1 MVYHK
6 IKAKFF
12 AANVETKEPLNLIQK
27 FWQRF
32 FTCIEQNLFLLILAI
47 LFNFIP
53 YLYLFGSYNQYTNA
67 IGGLF
72 KPFADIVVAFLIID
86 FLPQRIARILKYIL
100 VIINGLLSI
109 IEVFIISKYYTFMTA
124 GIVSV
129 IIGTNPRETVE
140 FIAMYFSVKYILV
153 IVVLAMVIYLW
164 HKYSKRIDLL
174 KSQIAIFLLP
184 CIFLYSLV
192 YTIVPGKNL
201 TECLTF
207 TRIFAPVQQA
217 INDAIT
223 FREIYTN
230 MHNSVEIVENKR
242 SIPNVVF
249 ILGEATTRNHMGI
262 YGYSLPTT
270 PKLEALKEQGDIYVF
285 NDVISSHAYTI
296 GSLREVFT
304 FHNYEAPNKWYEY
317 NNLFDIVN
325 KAGYKTYWL
334 SNQETSGEWA
344 NVALAYANR
353 CDYEKF
359 TGIRQSYEKSYRA
372 DGELLPLLYEA
383 MNTAQDKNFYVLHL
397 MGCHGEYD
405 SRYTPEFNKFS
416 ADDEISGKYMT
427 NEAKTAK
434 AKYDNAILYNDTIV
448 TSIMQAFKDKNAIV
462 IYMPDHGEEVYATA
476 NFSGHSDDNAT
487 RSMLEIPFIIY
498 TTSQFRQE
506 YPQLNEG
513 IKAAVNKPYMTDDMI
528 HTVLDIMG
536 IVTPEYQETRS
547 LVSPYFDQTRK
558 RMFLDK
564 NYDTQMK
571 FTK

>member
-1 MVYHK
+1 MICRK
-6 IKAKFF
+6 ITERLFKYNIDKPQS
-12 AANVETKEPLNLIQK
+12 ANFVQF
-27 FWQRF
+27 FWQSIF
-32 FTCIEQNLFLLILAI
+32 SCIEQNKFLLILTI

-53 YLYLFGSYNQYTNA
+53 YFYLFAIYGQYLNG

-72 KPFADIVVAFLIID
+72 KPFADIVIAFWVID
-86 FLPQRIARILKYIL
+86 FFPCKIAKIIKNIL
-100 VIINGLLSI
+100 VVLNGLLSI
-109 IEVFIISKYYTFMTA
+109 IELFIISKYYTFMTA

-129 IIGTNPRETVE
+129 IIGTNPRESLE
-140 FIAMYFSVKYILV
+140 FIEMYFSIKYIIILALIV
-153 IVVLAMVIYLW
+153 IGVLWW
-164 HKYSKRIDLL
+164 HKKSKDCRIFSSKLAL
-174 KSQIAIFLLP
+174 ILLP
-184 CIFLYSLV
+184 CIFLYSFI
-192 YTIVPGKNL
+192 YTVVPGKNI
-201 TECLTF
+201 TECLSF
-207 TRIFAPVQQA
+207 TRVFAPAQQA
-217 INDAIT
+217 INDAIA

-230 MHNSVEIVENKR
+230 MYNSVEITENKAT
-242 SIPNVVF
+242 IPNVVF
-249 ILGEATTRNHMGI
+249 ILGEATTRNHMSL

-270 PKLEALKEQGDIYVF
+270 PKLDALKKSGDIYVF
-285 NDVISSHAYTI
+285 KDVISPHAYTI

-317 NNLFDIVN
+317 NNLFDIVK

-353 CDYEKF
+353 CDYIKF

-372 DGELLPLLYEA
+372 DGELLPLLYQA
-383 MNTAQDKNFYVLHL
+383 MNNTEEKNFYVVHL

-405 SRYTPEFNKFS
+405 SRYTPDFNKFS
-416 ADDEISGKYMT
+416 ASDEIGGKYKT
-427 NEAKTAK
+427 QEAKAER

-448 TSIMQAFKDKNAIV
+448 SSIMEAFKDKNAIV
-462 IYMPDHGEEVYATA
+462 IYMPDHGEEVYETA

-498 TTSQFRQE
+498 TTEQFREQ
-506 YPQLNEG
+506 YPQLNER
-513 IKAAVNKPYMTDDMI
+513 IKQSVNRPYMTDDMI

-547 LVSPYFDQTRK
+547 LINPYFNQHRK

-571 FTK
+571 TN

>member
-1 MVYHK
+1 MTYQNMK
-6 IKAKFF
+6 TKFLEK
-12 AANVETKEPLNLIQK
+12 NIDEGESLSIIQR

-32 FTCIEQNLFLLILAI
+32 FSCIERNKFLIVLVI

-53 YLYLFGSYNQYTNA
+53 YFYLFTTYAQYLNG

-72 KPFADIVVAFLIID
+72 KPFADIVIAFWVIDVLPAKIAKII
-86 FLPQRIARILKYIL
+86 KYIL
-100 VIINGLLSI
+100 VAINGLLSV
-109 IEVFIISKYYTFMTA
+109 IEIFIISKYYTFMTA

-129 IIGTNPRETVE
+129 IIGTNPRESLE
-140 FIAMYFSVKYILV
+140 FIEMYFSVRYIIILL
-153 IVVLAMVIYLW
+153 ITVLIIFLW
-164 HKYSKRIDLL
+164 YRISKRINIS
-174 KSQIAIFLLP
+174 KSKIAMLLLP
-184 CIFLYSLV
+184 VIFLYSLV
-192 YTIVPGKNL
+192 FTIVPGKNL

-207 TRIFAPVQQA
+207 TRIFAPAQQA
-217 INDAIT
+217 INDAIA

-230 MHNSVEIVENKR
+230 MHNSVEIVDNK
-242 SIPNVVF
+242 STIPNVVF
-249 ILGEATTRNHMGI
+249 IVGEATTRNHMSL
-262 YGYSLPTT
+262 YGYPLPTT
-270 PKLEALKEQGDIYVF
+270 PKLEAMQKSGDIYVF
-285 NDVISSHAYTI
+285 KDVISSHAYTI

-317 NNLFDIVN
+317 NNLFDIVK

-372 DGELLPLLYEA
+372 DGELLPLLYQA
-383 MNTAQDKNFYVLHL
+383 MNNTEAKNFYVVHL

-405 SRYTPEFNKFS
+405 SRYTPDFNKFS
-416 ADDEISGKYMT
+416 ASDEIGGKYKT
-427 NEAKTAK
+427 QEAKSER

-448 TSIMQAFKDKNAIV
+448 SSIMEAFKDKNAIV
-462 IYMPDHGEEVYATA
+462 IYMPDHGEEVYETA
-476 NFSGHSDDNAT
+476 NFSGHSDDNTT

-498 TTSQFRQE
+498 TTKQFREQ
-506 YPQLNEG
+506 YPQLDER
-513 IKAAVNKPYMTDDMI
+513 IKQSVNRPYMTDDMI

-547 LVSPYFDQTRK
+547 LINPYFNQQRK

-564 NYDTQMK
+564 NYDTEMK
-571 FTK
+571 TN